1 MWFLTRSPCPRS
13 TTVLAWD
20 ALLSA
25 VAATG
30 PLAADVSGPA
40 CATGDR
46 VLRVVR
52 GGSRFDIHFGY
63 EADLPA
69 VNFVAVIARDENVT
83 RPAKGKWPG
92 PDEG

>member
-1 MWFLTRSPCPRS
+1 MWFLTRSTRPRR

-52 GGSRFDIHFGY
+52 GGSRIRRPPRLQGGP
-63 EADLPA
+63 ADRLRGHA
-69 VNFVAVIARDENVT
+69 WCLRAADDRYDVVAGR
-83 RPAKGKWPG
+83 
-92 PDEG
+92 